1 MRIGIQPG
9 IILIALFVTLTSA
22 FMACKKD
29 KNEKLAEGIVLNTGS
44 PAADGCGWLILMNNT
59 MYSPDNLPA
68 SFMQDSLRVKVNYNN
83 LSTRFS
89 CGMVATNGFPQIH
102 ITNISKK

>member
-1 MRIGIQPG
+1 MKIIIQPR
-9 IILIALFVTLTSA
+9 IILIVLCITLASMFT
-22 FMACKKD
+22 ACKKD
-29 KNEKLAEGIVLNTGS
+29 KNEKQAEGIVLNTGS

-68 SFMQDSLRVKVNYNN
+68 SFMQDSLRVKVRYNN

-89 CGMVATNGFPQIH
+89 CGMIANNGFPQVH
-102 ITNISKK
+102 INNISKK